1 MQKSNRGSRFEFR
14 KSVINNLPHQIIGF
28 LLLLLLGAACNLPS
42 AAQPEFSS
50 TKVVLDAQGTD
61 IGQQMTQVA
70 LSTQVAYN
78 VQATIVAQQVAQ
90 LTMVANAPTISAPT
104 QNEPTPI
111 TPATEMPT
119 IPPPATATPPPPPT
133 DVPTPTEIPATPTPD
148 MESMM
153 DSAKILLFEDVA
165 GVFLERYIKDALDGM
180 GLDYVDVKDAVG
192 DFKAQLLSGT
202 DWDLII
208 SGVEARSGV
217 KGEFFDYLNDQLNKE
232 TAVILEIWNL
242 DDIASGRISTIFA
255 RCGIKFESDWW
266 DPPRES
272 RSVWWLVPE
281 HPVFHEPNEGVSLAH
296 YSIQWNGDAGDFIK
310 KIPGSDAT
318 LLAGNLAWEK
328 DSHGTL
334 ATCLDGLFIIQTHSS
349 HDYHK
354 EDMMRLWQNYIYYT
368 LKNHFLATQ

>member
-1 MQKSNRGSRFEFR
+1 MKNRAQ
-14 KSVINNLPHQIIGF
+14 QIIGF
-28 LLLLLLGAACNLPS
+28 LLILLLGAACNLPS
-42 AAQPEFSS
+42 ATQPEFSG

-61 IGQQMTQVA
+61 IAQQMTQVA

-90 LTMVANAPTISAPT
+90 LTELANAPTLSAPT
-104 QNEPTPI
+104 VSAPTPN
-111 TPATEMPT
+111 ATSTEPPT
-119 IPPPATATPPPPPT
+119 VPPPATPTPLPPPT
-133 DVPTPTEIPATPTPD
+133 DAPTPTEIPPTPTPD
-148 MESMM
+148 MEALM

-165 GVFLERYIKDALDGM
+165 GIFLERYIEEALDGM
-180 GLDYVDVKDAVG
+180 GLTYVDVKDAVG

-217 KGEFFDYLNDQLNKE
+217 KGEFFDYLNDQLNKD

-242 DDIASGRISTIFA
+242 DDIASGKISKIFA
-255 RCGIKFESDWW
+255 RCGIKFQRDWW
-266 DPPRES
+266 DPPSDS

-328 DSHGTL
+328 ESHGTV

-349 HDYHK
+349 HDYYK

-368 LKNHFLATQ
+368 LKNHFLATQE